1 MTVEAEDAW
10 EVEDAEL
17 EVAVMAGEVE
27 DAEDVRVGVAGEQCE
42 PGQRIC
48 TGPCKRISPALV
60 VAITLWHTLHSA
72 ITLIRKLLG
81 LLSSNLGKG
90 VTKWTQT
97 TLSIQIQLAL
107 RYEEPRNWLKQTEDV
122 SISLATNYIHAL
134 INANCAGTR
143 LYR

>member
-1 MTVEAEDAW
+1 MTVEAEVAR

-17 EVAVMAGEVE
+17 EVAVMAREVE
-27 DAEDVRVGVAGEQCE
+27 DAEDVSVGVAGEQCE
-42 PGQRIC
+42 PRQRLC
-48 TGPCKRISPALV
+48 TGPCKRMSPALV
-60 VAITLWHTLHSA
+60 VAITLRHTLHST

-107 RYEEPRNWLKQTEDV
+107 RYKEPMNWLKQTEDV
-122 SISLATNYIHAL
+122 SISLATEAYFLYIDIIISFA
-134 INANCAGTR
+134 I
-143 LYR
+143 